1 MLGAA
6 GLPRARARRRGG
18 GSGRDRD
25 TEIGTRVQGEGER
38 DTGTRGQ
45 GHGAR
50 GGRLTGAAAA
60 PLCVAPA
67 PRGGGRAR
75 GEQGSGGPQR

>member
-1 MLGAA
+1 MA
-6 GLPRARARRRGG
+6 PRGCPEPEPGG
-18 GSGRDRD
+18 GAGASGRDRD